1 VQGLLTNVSN
11 ANVAAKNKPPFP
23 KPHRA
28 HRNPKVTTG
37 KKPSGAK
44 VCGTKARGKGAPKA
58 PSMAVLMAR
67 GNAGGTK
74 ELAAMVKANTDPWT
88 GKVTK

>member
-1 VQGLLTNVSN
+1 M
-11 ANVAAKNKPPFP
+11 
-23 KPHRA
+23 
-28 HRNPKVTTG
+28 G

-44 VCGTKARGKGAPKA
+44 PCGNKKRGAGAPKA
-58 PSMAVLMAR
+58 PPMSALLAR

-74 ELAAMVKANTDPWT
+74 ELAAMIKANTDPWT